1 MKIIYDLSLSN
12 KPYCNKITGPTLQKE
27 FKSTD
32 SLYHFLESIR
42 NYFNIQISY
51 QIDKYQFTD
60 PNYMSCSK
68 PSEPVLI

>member
-12 KPYCNKITGPTLQKE
+12 KPYCNKITSPTLQNE

-42 NYFNIQISY
+42 YYFNIEISY
-51 QIDKYQFTD
+51 QIVNIRSHIPTTCHARS
-60 PNYMSCSK
+60 P
-68 PSEPVLI
+68 PSPY